1 MTSYSLDA
9 EGRSVTFKQDQ
20 SELWFRSNR
29 RIKKVN
35 PDEIL
40 YCEYS
45 DGCINVVLLNGCT
58 IRVYN
63 FLSQLEN
70 KLEETNYFF
79 RIQRNKLV
87 NLRQIKKIDKTTRR
101 IRLTGNLVLNITPG
115 RLEELEL
122 TQKSY

>member
-1 MTSYSLDA
+1 MAFYPLDA
-9 EGRSVTFKQDQ
+9 EERSVKCVQDH
-20 SELWFRSNR
+20 SDIWFRSNR

-45 DGCINVVLLNGCT
+45 NGCIKVVLLNGCT
-58 IRVYN
+58 IRAYN

-70 KLEETNYFF
+70 KLAEANFF
-79 RIQRNKLV
+79 RIHRNKLV
-87 NLRQIKKIDKTTRR
+87 NLRQIKKIDKITRR
-101 IRLTGNLVLNITPG
+101 IRLTGNLVLNIAPG

-122 TQKSY
+122 TKNSY